1 MPTLRFLKDFL
12 KHDQLLKTNV
22 SISDIGV
29 FKVEGLRAAI
39 EAEVTAYAL
48 NHYRHGVSATFSK
61 PTERYHYCIKIHVKS
76 WFPVKNTSAREMKIG
91 HILLLSVFLLVP
103 VFYSYLSFYLQ

>member
-1 MPTLRFLKDFL
+1 M
-12 KHDQLLKTNV
+12 
-22 SISDIGV
+22 
-29 FKVEGLRAAI
+29 
-39 EAEVTAYAL
+39 EVTAYAL

-103 VFYSYLSFYLQ
+103 VFSVTRRSRSDVSQSVSQ

>member
-1 MPTLRFLKDFL
+1 MELICCL
-12 KHDQLLKTNV
+12 
-22 SISDIGV
+22 
-29 FKVEGLRAAI
+29 KVEGLRGAI